1 MHVWMFCEIIDTP
14 IASEWFAVRMH
25 TITSHTFSFD
35 VNHKHSHSLSRWNS
49 IFDSNHIDSR
59 PICLL
64 LRIMSQAEAEH
75 VPSHLFGFCIWRK
88 PSAQL
93 GTSALPCY
101 LSGSVLIP
109 YHPTYVPTITL
120 TSLSLWACQIFSL
133 DYTPLENVAFSSD
146 DSIIRIAYQLW
157 MSRTIKIHYMTSK
170 FGRKYWRNERFFGAS
185 KIRWKI
191 HLKCVLE

>member
-1 MHVWMFCEIIDTP
+1 MKFDIRFEPHRFSANMLVVAPHVAGRSRARTQPFVWILHLTKTFRTTWNIGFTML
-14 IASEWFAVRMH
+14 SLWFRPH
-25 TITSHTFSFD
+25 TIT
-35 VNHKHSHSLSRWNS
+35 
-49 IFDSNHIDSR
+49 
-59 PICLL
+59 
-64 LRIMSQAEAEH
+64 
-75 VPSHLFGFCIWRK
+75 
-88 PSAQL
+88 
-93 GTSALPCY
+93 
-101 LSGSVLIP
+101 
-109 YHPTYVPTITL
+109 PTITL
-120 TSLSLWACQIFSL
+120 TSLSLWACRIFSL